1 MAMATMVVIGRSSW
15 QQGMMHCVRQQH
27 PWSMHVQRFS
37 FSRMSQ
43 LQRWDQ
49 LELATKPIVFQATIQ
64 LHPFFKQSFYCYGN
78 HYGSVFVRQKSQRS
92 TWPEIFPFA
101 ARPYAERLKGERI
114 QDELGSEEGSKPKG
128 RLKSAQRFLRRIL
141 KLALAALSIST
152 LVLVGGPSFISLPV
166 GLNAVLYLMNF
177 VIPGTISVGSASL
190 GWTMPAC
197 LKQIT
202 LRGVEGKT
210 VLSIVELE
218 TQSPLWSL
226 IAGRS
231 GLGDSII
238 TSPTINLQ
246 KDPETGQSYLALA
259 LFSIQK
265 LQETNPYVKKNFR
278 AMPSAEVAWS
288 ATAQAPL
295 GSLKVVNGKLTV
307 PGDVA
312 AVVGD
317 VVNCDVALGM
327 FATAKSIQLQEAMHS
342 HRGTLPMCAS
352 LWSECGR
359 VDLTGFFDQS
369 KQRLEL
375 LQPMKAEMNLSPAVG
390 KFYLARINPLLG
402 EIVGLANKHSD
413 LPDVTIAV
421 TPAEMAWPAEN
432 YFIHIEP
439 IKVTLA
445 RGQLVDKV
453 LALLPKQDLDKD
465 NQQLTM
471 QTSAIEATVHVDGHL
486 SCSQVDLLIADK
498 VHVATWGLMDH
509 IQETMTMTLAIP
521 GTSLRDLL
529 GLSKLPSDF
538 NFKIPIRGTFDQ
550 PQVDWIAAARGIAQ
564 LTAHQKLGTGFIS
577 SIIQQFDDME
587 IGIPNPIGVFP
598 WAPT

>member
-1 MAMATMVVIGRSSW
+1 MAMATMMVIGRSSW
-15 QQGMMHCVRQQH
+15 QQGMMHYVRQQH
-27 PWSMHVQRFS
+27 PWSMHMQRFS

-49 LELATKPIVFQATIQ
+49 LELSTKPIVFQATLQ

-101 ARPYAERLKGERI
+101 ARPYAERPKGERI
-114 QDELGSEEGSKPKG
+114 RDELGSEKGSKPKG
-128 RLKSAQRFLRRIL
+128 RLKSAWRFLRRIL

-166 GLNAVLYLMNF
+166 GLNAVLYLMNV

-202 LRGVEGKT
+202 LTGVEGKT

-288 ATAQAPL
+288 ATAQVPL

-327 FATAKSIQLQEAMHS
+327 FATAKSIQLQEALHS

-375 LQPMKAEMNLSPAVG
+375 LQPMKAE
-390 KFYLARINPLLG
+390 
-402 EIVGLANKHSD
+402 
-413 LPDVTIAV
+413 
-421 TPAEMAWPAEN
+421 
-432 YFIHIEP
+432 
-439 IKVTLA
+439 TLA

>member
-1 MAMATMVVIGRSSW
+1 
-15 QQGMMHCVRQQH
+15 
-27 PWSMHVQRFS
+27 
-37 FSRMSQ
+37 
-43 LQRWDQ
+43 
-49 LELATKPIVFQATIQ
+49 
-64 LHPFFKQSFYCYGN
+64 
-78 HYGSVFVRQKSQRS
+78 
-92 TWPEIFPFA
+92 
-101 ARPYAERLKGERI
+101 
-114 QDELGSEEGSKPKG
+114 
-128 RLKSAQRFLRRIL
+128 
-141 KLALAALSIST
+141 
-152 LVLVGGPSFISLPV
+152 
-166 GLNAVLYLMNF
+166 MNV

-202 LRGVEGKT
+202 LTGVEGKT

-342 HRGTLPMCAS
+342 HRGTLPLCAS

-369 KQRLEL
+369 KQRLDL
-375 LQPMKAEMNLSPAVG
+375 LQPMKAE
-390 KFYLARINPLLG
+390 
-402 EIVGLANKHSD
+402 
-413 LPDVTIAV
+413 
-421 TPAEMAWPAEN
+421 
-432 YFIHIEP
+432 
-439 IKVTLA
+439 TLA

-587 IGIPNPIGVFP
+587 IGIPNPSGVFP